1 MRIVLPGNP
10 IPKARPK
17 FCVRGRHAMAYD
29 SQAKIMTEKRAEL
42 CYLAKQDQP
51 DDLEAYFSHPLSV
64 RLWFHMP
71 VTVSSSA
78 AQKNAKLNGL
88 VMPSIK
94 PDIDNLVKTIFD
106 ISNDCL
112 WRDDSQ
118 IVELHATQQYSE
130 TPCTVIEIKV
140 ITMNLSEHATQM
152 MHLFSPA
159 ALEKLESDVSCLWST
174 LESLRLTSREDREM
188 NIETAASAMKAFAT
202 TYGLAL
208 KKMAGK

>member
-1 MRIVLPGNP
+1 MRIILPGNP

-17 FCVRGRHAMAYD
+17 FCVRGKHAMAYD
-29 SQAKIMTEKRAEL
+29 SQSKIMAEKRAQL
-42 CYLAKQDQP
+42 CYLAKQNRP
-51 DDLEAYFSHPLSV
+51 NDLEAYFSHPLSV

-71 VTVSSSA
+71 VTVSSSL

-94 PDIDNLVKTIFD
+94 PDIDNLVKFWD
-106 ISNDCL
+106 IANGIL

-140 ITMNLSEHATQM
+140 IKMNLSDLATQM

-159 ALEKLESDVSCLWST
+159 ALAKLESDAACLCST
-174 LESLRLTSREDREM
+174 LESLRLTSRDDREK
-188 NIETAASAMKAFAT
+188 NIEAAATCLNAFSSN
-202 TYGLAL
+202 YGLAL
-208 KKMAGK
+208 KKMVGK

>member
-10 IPKARPK
+10 VPRASHKVCMGGKYIRS
-17 FCVRGRHAMAYD
+17 YD
-29 SQAKIMTEKRAEL
+29 SQSKIMTAKRAEL